1 MNIIL
6 PDGGIR
12 QDSEEEKTM
21 SKHINM
27 TQGKPLKLLVSFAI
41 PLMFGN
47 IFQQL
52 YTVVDTAIVGRGVGL
67 DALAALGSVDWLN
80 WMVLGL
86 AFGFTQGFSVR
97 ISQKFGEGDMEGLK
111 QIAGQSAFLSAA
123 ISVVSTLL
131 VQLALPLILT
141 LLNVRDDLRGTA
153 TLYTRILLGGMTAS
167 VFYNY
172 CASVLRAIGDSRTPL
187 VAMVVASVVNIALD
201 CVAVFLLGWGVA
213 GAAAATVAAQ
223 CLAGVICLWKIFATP
238 DLRFGWKQVIPV
250 WADCRDLL
258 KIGTPIAAK
267 NTVIAVGGMA
277 IQSIV
282 NGFSV
287 SFIAGFIATNKLY
300 GLLEIAAISYSY
312 AVTTYVGQNYGAGNF
327 DRIRKGVRS
336 ATSLSLITSVV
347 IAVVMLVFGRN
358 IISLF
363 ISSEDPGMVA
373 AASDTSYVYL
383 CVMSAFLPVL
393 YLLYVFLSAL
403 QGIGKTVSTMVSGI
417 IELVSRVSFAVVV
430 AWIGIE
436 YLIFGAEVTA
446 WLGAA
451 IFLGV
456 SYFLAMRK
464 LDKSEQRRSL

>member
-1 MNIIL
+1 
-6 PDGGIR
+6 
-12 QDSEEEKTM
+12 M
-21 SKHINM
+21 SRHINM

-67 DALAALGSVDWLN
+67 DALAALGSVDWLS

-97 ISQKFGEGDMEGLK
+97 ISQKFGEGDMEGLR

-123 ISVVSTLL
+123 ISVVCTLL

-141 LLNVRDDLRGTA
+141 LLNVREDLRETA
-153 TLYTRILLGGMTAS
+153 ELYTRILLGGMTAS

-201 CVAVFLLGWGVA
+201 CAAVFLLGWGVA
-213 GAAAATVAAQ
+213 GAAAATVLAQ
-223 CLAGVICLWKIFATP
+223 CLAGVICMWKIFATP
-238 DLRFGWKQVIPV
+238 GLRFGWKQMIPV

-258 KIGTPIAAK
+258 KIGTPIALK
-267 NTVIAVGGMA
+267 NTVIAVGGMV

-287 SFIAGFIATNKLY
+287 SFIAGFTATNKLY

-312 AVTTYVGQNYGAGNF
+312 AVTTYVGQNYGAGNI

-336 ATSLSLITSVV
+336 AISLSLVTSVV

-358 IISLF
+358 IITLF
-363 ISSEDPGMVA
+363 ISSEDPSMVA
-373 AASDTSYVYL
+373 AASDTSYAYL

-403 QGIGKTVSTMVSGI
+403 QGIGKTMSTMVSGI
-417 IELVSRVSFAVVV
+417 IELASRVSFAVVV

-451 IFLGV
+451 IFLGI
-456 SYFLAMRK
+456 SYYLAMRK
-464 LDKSEQRRSL
+464 LAKNEQRRSL

>member
-1 MNIIL
+1 M
-6 PDGGIR
+6 
-12 QDSEEEKTM
+12 
-21 SKHINM
+21 
-27 TQGKPLKLLVSFAI
+27 
-41 PLMFGN
+41 
-47 IFQQL
+47 
-52 YTVVDTAIVGRGVGL
+52 
-67 DALAALGSVDWLN
+67 
-80 WMVLGL
+80 
-86 AFGFTQGFSVR
+86 
-97 ISQKFGEGDMEGLK
+97 
-111 QIAGQSAFLSAA
+111 
-123 ISVVSTLL
+123 
-131 VQLALPLILT
+131 
-141 LLNVRDDLRGTA
+141 
-153 TLYTRILLGGMTAS
+153 
-167 VFYNY
+167 
-172 CASVLRAIGDSRTPL
+172 
-187 VAMVVASVVNIALD
+187 
-201 CVAVFLLGWGVA
+201 
-213 GAAAATVAAQ
+213 
-223 CLAGVICLWKIFATP
+223 ICLWKIFATP
-238 DLRFGWKQVIPV
+238 GLRFGWKQVIPV

-312 AVTTYVGQNYGAGNF
+312 AVTTYVGQNYGAGNI

-363 ISSEDPGMVA
+363 ISSEDPSMVA
-373 AASDTSYVYL
+373 AASDTSYAYL

>member
-1 MNIIL
+1 
-6 PDGGIR
+6 
-12 QDSEEEKTM
+12 M

-141 LLNVRDDLRGTA
+141 LLNVRDDLRDTA

-238 DLRFGWKQVIPV
+238 GLRFGWKQMIPV
-250 WADCRDLL
+250 WTDCRDLL

-300 GLLEIAAISYSY
+300 GLLEIAALSYSY
-312 AVTTYVGQNYGAGNF
+312 AVTTYVGQNYGAGNI

-373 AASDTSYVYL
+373 AASDTSYAYL

>member
-1 MNIIL
+1 
-6 PDGGIR
+6 
-12 QDSEEEKTM
+12 M

-80 WMVLGL
+80 WLVLGL

-172 CASVLRAIGDSRTPL
+172 CASVQRAIGDSRTPL

-213 GAAAATVAAQ
+213 GAAAAVHNSAKWVASKYGEAARNSPAAHTAKKACPPSAAELR
-223 CLAGVICLWKIFATP
+223 CLDSITNNLYYEK
-238 DLRFGWKQVIPV
+238 
-250 WADCRDLL
+250 RDFE
-258 KIGTPIAAK
+258 KIG
-267 NTVIAVGGMA
+267 GGCRF
-277 IQSIV
+277 V
-282 NGFSV
+282 CG
-287 SFIAGFIATNKLY
+287 LY
-300 GLLEIAAISYSY
+300 FGIC
-312 AVTTYVGQNYGAGNF
+312 GAGA
-327 DRIRKGVRS
+327 R
-336 ATSLSLITSVV
+336 A
-347 IAVVMLVFGRN
+347 
-358 IISLF
+358 
-363 ISSEDPGMVA
+363 
-373 AASDTSYVYL
+373 
-383 CVMSAFLPVL
+383 
-393 YLLYVFLSAL
+393 
-403 QGIGKTVSTMVSGI
+403 
-417 IELVSRVSFAVVV
+417 
-430 AWIGIE
+430 
-436 YLIFGAEVTA
+436 
-446 WLGAA
+446 
-451 IFLGV
+451 
-456 SYFLAMRK
+456 
-464 LDKSEQRRSL
+464 

>member
-1 MNIIL
+1 
-6 PDGGIR
+6 
-12 QDSEEEKTM
+12 M

-141 LLNVRDDLRGTA
+141 LLNVRDDLRDTA

-201 CVAVFLLGWGVA
+201 CVTVFLLGWGVA

-238 DLRFGWKQVIPV
+238 GLRFGWKQVIPV

-373 AASDTSYVYL
+373 AASDTSYAYL

>member
-1 MNIIL
+1 
-6 PDGGIR
+6 
-12 QDSEEEKTM
+12 M

-111 QIAGQSAFLSAA
+111 QIAGQSAFLAAA

-141 LLNVRDDLRGTA
+141 LLNVRDDLRDTA

-187 VAMVVASVVNIALD
+187 VAMVVASVVNIAMD

-238 DLRFGWKQVIPV
+238 GLRFGWKQVIPV

-312 AVTTYVGQNYGAGNF
+312 AVTTYVGQNYGAGNI

-373 AASDTSYVYL
+373 AASDTSYAYL